1 MTAAKHT
8 PTRRLN
14 ISAKEMREAA
24 ERALAYL
31 REHDQEPG
39 RGFGF
44 AWATL
49 ARIAGVPDL
58 PLPSE
63 ERMAAIKAAQVPHE

>member
-1 MTAAKHT
+1 MSNAKQT
-8 PTRRLN
+8 PPRRVD
-14 ISAKEMREAA
+14 ISAKEMRASA
-24 ERALAYL
+24 ERALEYL

-49 ARIAGVPDL
+49 ARIAGIPDL

-63 ERMAAIKAAQVPHE
+63 ERMAALKAREGEA